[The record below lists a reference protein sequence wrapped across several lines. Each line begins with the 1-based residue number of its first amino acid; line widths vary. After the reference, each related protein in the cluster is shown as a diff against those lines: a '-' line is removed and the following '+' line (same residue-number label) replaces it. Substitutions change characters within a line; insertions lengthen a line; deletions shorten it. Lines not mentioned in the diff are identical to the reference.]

1 MQNIEL
7 NYNDENIIVFFD
19 YHEAEEGDNDTPGS
33 PSRIDI
39 KEICHATEFV
49 SEESIKLLILNE
61 IER

>member
-1 MQNIEL
+1 MHIEL
-7 NYNDENIIVFFD
+7 NYNDEDIIVFFD
-19 YHEAEEGDNDTPGS
+19 YYNSEESDRDTCGS

-39 KEICHATEFV
+39 KEICHNTQPV